1 MSISEVIEKYL
12 KSQEM
17 VFQVYNF
24 LSIYMSLGV

>member
-17 VFQVYNF
+17 VFQVHN
-24 LSIYMSLGV
+24 LISIYMSLEV